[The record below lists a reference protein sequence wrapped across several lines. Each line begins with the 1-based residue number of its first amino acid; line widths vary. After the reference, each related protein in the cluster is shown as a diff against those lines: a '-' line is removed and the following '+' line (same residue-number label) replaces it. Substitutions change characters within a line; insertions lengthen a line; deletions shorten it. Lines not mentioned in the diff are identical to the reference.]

1 MKRNVCM
8 FAMTIALIVS
18 VISTAN
24 AASDAKRGEALYQAK
39 CSACHSIDYNG
50 VGPAHKGLMGRKF
63 GAQSDYNYSSAL
75 KASRLIWTEKTLDQW
90 LANPEK
96 LVAGQ
101 KMGMS
106 VPSAKD
112 RADLIAY
119 LNKATR

>member
-1 MKRNVCM
+1 MKPSVCM
-8 FAMTIALIVS
+8 FVMAIALIVS
-18 VISTAN
+18 VIGTAY
-24 AASDAKRGEALYQAK
+24 AAGDAKRGESLYQAK
-39 CSACHSIDYNG
+39 CSACHSIDYNS

-75 KASRLIWTEKTLDQW
+75 KTSRLMWTEKTLDQW

-106 VPSAKD
+106 VPLAKD

-119 LNKATR
+119 LSKAGR